1 MVSPKPFCQRSMLL
15 IAILLAL
22 LFLSGCTGFTGRGKT
37 RASPYTFHT
46 GTQGMMLEF
55 LPGSPPDRLYE
66 GDPLTLVVKYANKGA
81 YIVEGGR
88 LYVSGYDRTYIPLI
102 PDHAPFNAE

>member
-1 MVSPKPFCQRSMLL
+1 MGICKQQTRIILVCIMLILFSSCSGLSRS
-15 IAILLAL
+15 
-22 LFLSGCTGFTGRGKT
+22 GTQVT
-37 RASPYTFHT
+37 PYTFHT
-46 GTQGMMLEF
+46 GTQGMILTF

-66 GDPLTLVVKYANKGA
+66 GDPLTLVVNYANKGA